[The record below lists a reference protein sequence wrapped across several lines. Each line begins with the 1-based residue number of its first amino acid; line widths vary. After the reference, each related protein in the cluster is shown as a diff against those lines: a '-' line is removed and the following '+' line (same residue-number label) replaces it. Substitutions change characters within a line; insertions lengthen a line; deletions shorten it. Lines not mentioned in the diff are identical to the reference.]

1 MSTLQ
6 PSGGGWSCS
15 GLRPHSVS
23 SSSPGSRE
31 SILAESRGC
40 SHFVQ
45 TNQDV
50 QRHLE
55 EEGRQE
61 EARRE
66 VAPGVQAGTTLRP
79 EVAACGRE
87 TPPSTL
93 SLPYQAQKLP
103 AKEDPVG
110 GRMGSEGGVSV
121 PWEAESHWRPPGLGE
136 KSPHDDEST
145 GRGQGGPLPHTGLG
159 TGRGAGPSSS
169 APRASGGPWPCC
181 VRVRAHPEGLQAWG
195 QDEAE
200 PEPPLPCSPGQAG
213 PSDPRLL
220 PHLEAERHHVVAVIP
235 TGPLPSP
242 KVLLP
247 GAVP

>member
-6 PSGGGWSCS
+6 PSGGGWSRS
-15 GLRPHSVS
+15 GLRPHGAS

-31 SILAESRGC
+31 SIFAESRGR

-45 TNQDV
+45 IDQDV
-50 QRHLE
+50 QRRLE
-55 EEGRQE
+55 EEGRRE

-66 VAPGVQAGTTLRP
+66 VAPGVQASTTLRL
-79 EVAACGRE
+79 EVAVCGRE

-93 SLPYQAQKLP
+93 SLPHQAQKLP
-103 AKEDPVG
+103 AKEDPVS
-110 GRMGSEGGVSV
+110 GRMSSGGGVSV

-136 KSPHDDEST
+136 KSPQDDEST
-145 GRGQGGPLPHTGLG
+145 GRGQGGPLPHMGLA

-181 VRVRAHPEGLQAWG
+181 VRVRAPPEGLPAWG

-200 PEPPLPCSPGQAG
+200 PEPPLPCSPGQQG
-213 PSDPRLL
+213 P
-220 PHLEAERHHVVAVIP
+220 P
-235 TGPLPSP
+235 T
-242 KVLLP
+242 P
-247 GAVP
+247 GSFPI